1 MESHEYPDELSLSF
15 SMALFSAFPEWKQF
29 EKVVKDDE
37 TGADCMEVNVPQE
50 GTDRVLHLS
59 TARSEITI
67 GFDHWHTHIGPFLG
81 IDIDQSIAQAL
92 YIIDNFVAEQ
102 TIVRIAYRDGAWI
115 GSSLGH
121 VCAQGEPEPLS
132 TTKFYSWKGTYDDVT
147 EIP

>member
-1 MESHEYPDELSLSF
+1 MESQEHPDELSRSF
-15 SMALFSAFPEWKQF
+15 SIALFSDFPEWKQF

-59 TARSEITI
+59 TVRSEITI
-67 GFDHWHTHIGPFLG
+67 KFDHWHTHIGPFLG

-92 YIIDNFVAEQ
+92 YIIDHFVAEQ
-102 TIVRIAYRDGAWI
+102 TIVKIAYRDGAWI

-121 VCAQGEPEPLS
+121 WCAQSEPEPRS
-132 TTKFYSWKGTYDDVT
+132 TIKVYSWKRTYDDAIEV
-147 EIP
+147 P